1 MTDYQHIIDT
11 YRRALPPGRL
21 ESFALGPIDRL
32 DIAFWML
39 TFYQDGGSTNAGSGY
54 GHTEQE
60 AEMGAW
66 GELTEVVNAH
76 AAMRRMPREYGSYH
90 TMRRR
95 FGGAGVADPLTLCL
109 DVGSPYTPDLP
120 LEWVPTRRYATN
132 ETVWVP
138 TEFVA
143 CQNADVEP
151 RPWLITLITNGLGA
165 GLTRD
170 GAIGHGLLELLQRDG
185 NSVNFRALADG
196 TAVGLDQVHDP
207 DTRALLDR
215 LQAAGV
221 DVLVKLASTDFGMV
235 NVYAVGIDREPEAGA
250 SPIMALACGEA
261 AHPDREA
268 ALRKALFEFAAARSR
283 VAFSHGPIDA
293 VERVTPPTYLH
304 HYLERYNGAGEE
316 RRALNAMLDL
326 YPKSLNQMRALL
338 SERVLRVD
346 HTVPFSSLPTLKQPV
361 ADRDALAPLVA
372 ERLHAAGFDVL
383 VASYTAA
390 DSPVQAVKVIVPGLE
405 VETMSYHRI
414 GERNVR
420 RLLNQGSPLVAIG
433 EQPAGFQPVLL
444 PDAAQERLGGRAW
457 FDVAGA
463 ERMVGALYA
472 LYREPG
478 RHATALIGDGRIA
491 HPDQMM

>member
-32 DIAFWML
+32 GIAFWML
-39 TFYQDGGSTNAGSGY
+39 TFYQDGGPTNAGSGY
-54 GHTEQE
+54 GHTERE

-76 AAMRRMPREYGSYH
+76 AAMQQMPREHGSYRDMH
-90 TMRRR
+90 ER
-95 FGGAGVADPLTLCL
+95 FGNDGVADPLTLCL

-120 LEWVPTRRYATN
+120 LQWVPTRRYATN
-132 ETVWVP
+132 ETVWMP

-151 RPWLITLITNGLGA
+151 RHWLITLITNGLGA

-185 NSVNFRALADG
+185 NSVHFRALAGG
-196 TAVGLDQVHDP
+196 TAVALDQVHDP

-215 LQAAGV
+215 LDQAGV
-221 DVLVKLASTDFGMV
+221 DVLVKLASTDFGMPNLYV
-235 NVYAVGIDREPEAGA
+235 VGMDREPVDGAG
-250 SPIMALACGEA
+250 PIMALACGEA

-283 VAFSHGPIDA
+283 VAFSHGPLDA
-293 VERVTPPTYLH
+293 VERVTPPDYLH
-304 HYLERYNGAGEE
+304 HYLQRYNSAGEE

-326 YPKSLNQMRALL
+326 YPKSLRDMRELL
-338 SERVLRVD
+338 NERVLRVEG
-346 HTVPFSSLPTLKQPV
+346 TVPFSSLPTLDRPT
-361 ADRDALAPLVA
+361 ADRNALASLVA
-372 ERLHAAGFDVL
+372 ERLRAAHFDVL
-383 VASYTAA
+383 VADYTLD

-420 RLLNQGSPLVAIG
+420 RLLDQGSPLVRIG
-433 EQPAGFQPVLL
+433 EQPPGWQRVPLTH
-444 PDAAQERLGGRAW
+444 AAQERLGGPAW

-463 ERMVGALYA
+463 EHLVGSLYA

-478 RHATALIGDGRIA
+478 RHATALIGEGRIP
-491 HPDQMM
+491 HPDQPM

>member
-1 MTDYQHIIDT
+1 MADYQHIIDT
-11 YRRALPPGRL
+11 YRRALPTGRL

-39 TFYQDGGSTNAGSGY
+39 TFYQDGGPTNAGSGY
-54 GHTEQE
+54 GHTERE

-76 AAMRRMPREYGSYH
+76 AAMQRLPREHGSYR
-90 TMRRR
+90 TMHER
-95 FGGAGVADPLTLCL
+95 FGGNGVADPLTLCL

-120 LEWVPTRRYATN
+120 LEWVPTCRYATN

-143 CQNADVEP
+143 CQNADVE
-151 RPWLITLITNGLGA
+151 RRDWLITLITNGLGA

-185 NSVNFRALADG
+185 NSINFRALAGG
-196 TAVGLDQVHDP
+196 TAVDLDQVCDP

-215 LQAAGV
+215 LDQAGV
-221 DVLVKLASTDFGMV
+221 DVVVKLASTDFGMPNLYV
-235 NVYAVGIDREPEAGA
+235 VGVDREPVEGA

-293 VERVTPPTYLH
+293 VERVTPPDYLD
-304 HYLERYNGAGEE
+304 HYLQRYSSANKE

-326 YPKSLNQMRALL
+326 YPKSLDEMRDLL
-338 SERVLRVD
+338 SEHVLRVD
-346 HTVPFSSLPTLKQPV
+346 HTVPFSSLPTLDQPM

-372 ERLHAAGFDVL
+372 DRLRAAGFDVL
-383 VASYTAA
+383 VAPYTAA

-420 RLLNQGSPLVAIG
+420 RLLDQGSALVTIG
-433 EQPAGFQPVLL
+433 EQPAGWQPVLL
-444 PDAAQERLGGRAW
+444 TDTAQERLGGRAW
-457 FDVAGA
+457 FDVAEA
-463 ERMVGALYA
+463 ERLVGSLYA

-478 RHATALIGDGRIA
+478 RHATALISDGRIT
-491 HPDQMM
+491 HPDQLL